1 MMRDET
7 ERVIL
12 VSPSDEELGDAEKL
26 EVHRTGQL
34 HRAFSVFIL
43 DRAGRMLLQRR
54 ALNKYHSGGLWSN
67 TCCGHPR
74 PGEVTLQAATR
85 RLKEEMGIDVR
96 LQPLLTFVYY
106 ADVGNGLVE
115 HELDHVLV
123 GWTEDEPRPDP
134 TEVHEWQWVQPEE
147 VNQWL
152 HRRPNAFT
160 PWFREV
166 LAVA

>member
-1 MMRDET
+1 MKDET

-12 VSPSDEELGDAEKL
+12 VSPSDEEVGNAGKL

-43 DRAGRMLLQRR
+43 DRSGRMLLQRR
-54 ALNKYHSGGLWSN
+54 ALDKYHSGGLWSN

-74 PGEVTLQAATR
+74 PGELTLQAASR

-96 LQPLLTFVYY
+96 LQPLLSFVYY
-106 ADVGNGLVE
+106 AEVGEGLVE

-123 GWTEDEPRPDP
+123 GWTDEEPKPDP
-134 TEVHEWQWVQPEE
+134 AEVHEWLWVQPAE

-152 HRRPNAFT
+152 SLRPTAFT
-160 PWFREV
+160 PWFRRV